1 MKLINIVGL
10 CVLVGLSGC
19 RYFDRGA
26 QEGKA
31 LAGTETALV
40 GVYVDKEGYPHPTVE
55 QVSVHPGQK
64 IIFGG
69 PEKFDIVF
77 KDQRSPTGRLEIASV
92 GGIVTIE
99 IPKDILERE
108 NRAKIADGKNTKD
121 LVYRYGIRVNG
132 KLTDPTIHISPRIE

>member
-1 MKLINIVGL
+1 MW
-10 CVLVGLSGC
+10 
-19 RYFDRGA
+19 RTRRRA
-26 QEGKA
+26 
-31 LAGTETALV
+31 
-40 GVYVDKEGYPHPTVE
+40 
-55 QVSVHPGQK
+55 
-64 IIFGG
+64 
-69 PEKFDIVF
+69 
-77 KDQRSPTGRLEIASV
+77 RSPTGRLEIASV